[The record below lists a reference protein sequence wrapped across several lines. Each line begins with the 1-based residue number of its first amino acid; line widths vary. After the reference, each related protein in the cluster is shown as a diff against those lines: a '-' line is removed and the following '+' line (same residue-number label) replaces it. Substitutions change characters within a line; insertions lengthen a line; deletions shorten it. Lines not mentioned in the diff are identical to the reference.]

1 MLVIIREIVLI
12 AMVLLAVVIVEQKNL
27 IRAVI
32 AFALLNL
39 LLGVILFLL
48 KAPDVALSAAVV
60 SALLIGFFLYTIG
73 EVSQSRNK

>member
-1 MLVIIREIVLI
+1 MLGIIREVVFI
-12 AMVLLAVVIVEQKNL
+12 AMMLLAVVIVEQKNL

-39 LLGVILFLL
+39 MLTVALFLL

-73 EVSQSRNK
+73 EVSPSRNR